1 MASIIRRKSDN
12 TVVYYFTNLVDIGNI
27 NLTSTHANITINS
40 GAKKLT
46 VGDINTSTHEVINDV
61 TAVHTWY
68 GNVMKYDDTDGWSID
83 TAILNNINT
92 HRKRFRDQDGSSE
105 PADLKVYLTQEDYD
119 ADQEE

>member
-12 TVVYYFTNLVDIGNI
+12 TVVYYFTNLVDIENI
-27 NLTSTHANITINS
+27 NLTSTQANITINN

-68 GNVMKYDDTDGWSID
+68 GNVMKYHDTDGWSID
-83 TAILNNINT
+83 TAILNNINA

>member
-68 GNVMKYDDTDGWSID
+68 GNVMKYDDTDGWSIN
-83 TAILNNINT
+83 TTILNNVNT

-105 PADLKVYLTQEDYD
+105 PADVKVYLTQADYD